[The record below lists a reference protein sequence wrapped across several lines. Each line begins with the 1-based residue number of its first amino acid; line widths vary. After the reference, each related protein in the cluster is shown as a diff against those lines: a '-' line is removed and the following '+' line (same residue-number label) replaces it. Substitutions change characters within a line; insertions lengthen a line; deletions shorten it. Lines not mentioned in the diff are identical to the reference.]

1 VRLPLSFGKTW
12 SGDWYGRILERVQR
26 RGFETVTQ
34 YADERPGVALLVLAD
49 ELGPN
54 VAAAQIKS
62 VLVQEAIRTRTV
74 PRVLR
79 DLFVRE
85 LRESLPGGWKWPL
98 DDASRSEVAGA
109 LATWRTELEVEDHL
123 DCFDDESTFKAGQDL
138 MNAELPD
145 GWLPE
150 GPDDPVIIA
159 FVDRCLG
166 RVPS

>member
-1 VRLPLSFGKTW
+1 MSFAKTW
-12 SGDWYGRILERVQR
+12 SGDWHGRILERVHQ
-26 RGFETVTQ
+26 RGFATVTQ
-34 YADERPGVALLVLAD
+34 YVGERPSVSLIELSD
-49 ELGPN
+49 EIGPDD
-54 VAAAQIKS
+54 VAAAQIRAIF
-62 VLVQEAIRTRTV
+62 VEEAIRTRTV
-74 PRVLR
+74 PHALR

-85 LRESLPGGWKWPL
+85 LRHALPHGWRYPL

-109 LATWRTELEVEDHL
+109 LARWQTDLEVEDHL

-138 MNAELPD
+138 LNAELPT

-150 GPDDPVIIA
+150 GPDDPVIIV

>member
-1 VRLPLSFGKTW
+1 VSYEKIW
-12 SGDWYGRILERVQR
+12 AGDWHGRVLERVQR

-34 YADERPGVALLVLAD
+34 YASSHPGVSLIVLAD
-49 ELGPN
+49 ELGSDDI
-54 VAAAQIKS
+54 AAAQIRS
-62 VLVQEAIRTRTV
+62 LLVEEAIRTRTV

-79 DLFVRE
+79 DLLVRE
-85 LRESLPGGWKWPL
+85 LHYALPHGWKSPL

-109 LATWRTELEVEDHL
+109 LARWETELQIAHHL
-123 DCFDDESTFKAGQDL
+123 DCFDEEITFNAGQDL
-138 MNAELPD
+138 MNAELPA

-150 GPDDPVIIA
+150 GPEDPVIIA

>member
-1 VRLPLSFGKTW
+1 LSFAKTW
-12 SGDWYGRILERVQR
+12 SGDWHGRILERVHQ

-34 YADERPGVALLVLAD
+34 YADQHPGVCLLALAD
-49 ELGPN
+49 ELGSDD

-85 LRESLPGGWKWPL
+85 LRRSLPQGWKYPL

-109 LATWRTELEVEDHL
+109 LAHWQTELEVEDHL

-138 MNAELPD
+138 LNAELPT
-145 GWLPE
+145 GWLPA
-150 GPDDPVIIA
+150 GPDDPVVTA

-166 RVPS
+166 RAPS

>member
-1 VRLPLSFGKTW
+1 VSYAKIR
-12 SGDWYGRILERVQR
+12 SGDWHGRVLERVRR
-26 RGFETVTQ
+26 RGFKTVTQ
-34 YADERPGVALLVLAD
+34 YASNRPGVSLIVLAD
-49 ELGPN
+49 ELGSDDI
-54 VAAAQIKS
+54 AAAQIRS
-62 VLVQEAIRTRTV
+62 LLVEEAISSRTV

-79 DLFVRE
+79 DLLVRE
-85 LRESLPGGWKWPL
+85 LHYALPHGWKFPL

-109 LATWRTELEVEDHL
+109 LARWETELQITHHL
-123 DCFDDESTFKAGQDL
+123 DCFDEEMTFNAGQDL
-138 MNAELPD
+138 MNAELPT

>member
-1 VRLPLSFGKTW
+1 MSFAKTW
-12 SGDWYGRILERVQR
+12 SGDWHGRILERVQQ

-34 YADERPGVALLVLAD
+34 YADEHPGVSLIVLAD
-49 ELGPN
+49 ELGPDDI
-54 VAAAQIKS
+54 AAAQIRS
-62 VLVQEAIRTRTV
+62 ILVEEAIRTRTV

-85 LRESLPGGWKWPL
+85 LRQALPHGWKYPL

-109 LATWRTELEVEDHL
+109 LADWETELQAHL
-123 DCFDDESTFKAGQDL
+123 DEERVFKAGQEL
-138 MNAELPD
+138 LNAELPTA
-145 GWLPE
+145 WLPE